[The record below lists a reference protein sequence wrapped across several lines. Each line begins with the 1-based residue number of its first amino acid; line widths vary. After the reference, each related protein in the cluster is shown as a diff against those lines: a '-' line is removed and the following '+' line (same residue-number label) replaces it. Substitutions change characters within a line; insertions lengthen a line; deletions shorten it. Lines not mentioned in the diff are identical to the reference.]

1 MGLLVRLAHILIPL
15 LSPPLALAEAN
26 DPLSGIEGMRSQ
38 EWSVGIFIFLV
49 ICILVFAGI
58 VFRFMTNSKTSG
70 LKFGEKV
77 MFAWILL
84 GIVAAII
91 FGALQLLHG
100 QLF

>member
-1 MGLLVRLAHILIPL
+1 MRLLVRLLRLSFL
-15 LSPPLALAEAN
+15 LPALVWAEGN
-26 DPLSGIEGMRSQ
+26 SSLSGIEGMRSQ

-49 ICILVFAGI
+49 VCILVFTGI
-58 VFRFMTNSKTSG
+58 VLKFMTNSKTSG
-70 LKFGEKV
+70 LKTGEKI

-84 GIVAAII
+84 GIVAALV